1 MKLGIEVENF
11 DKITLYIPIY
21 LDFEGKLNFS

>member
-1 MKLGIEVENF
+1 MKLGIGVENF

-21 LDFEGKLNFS
+21 LDFLGCKLI